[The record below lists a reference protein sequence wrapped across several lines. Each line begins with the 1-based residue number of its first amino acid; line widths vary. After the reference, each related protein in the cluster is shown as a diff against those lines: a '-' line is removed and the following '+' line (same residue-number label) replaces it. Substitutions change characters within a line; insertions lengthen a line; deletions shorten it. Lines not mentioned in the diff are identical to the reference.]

1 MKRSILFLLLFLCT
15 ALSAT
20 GRDWF
25 VNVESGGDEGDG
37 SDKAPFSTAQVA
49 VNRSAP
55 GDRIILLPPKAIYR
69 QSISLKDGVE
79 NLIIEG
85 NGVTLIGSDPLHGAE
100 WESLGNDLHRT
111 FLPRTRYDRHLLIR
125 GETTERMERRTNGKP
140 DFPAAEDLKPGQ
152 FRWDNADEKTGW
164 LTVKGNPDGLEWST
178 RVSGLATSGRVRN
191 VKVFNLSAR
200 HFLNDGFNIH
210 GDARGMQFFNIVGD
224 DNFDEGFSAHDT
236 CQCWIVNGRFR
247 GNENGIAD
255 VNEADTYYRNCDFS
269 GNYSVDVLFQGG
281 RHGLT
286 DCNIDSAESVTAIQI
301 RQGGSTRVKGETTP
315 AHLFMRSVAI
325 TEGSHVTFGAGS
337 EVSYDEST
345 AAAFALARVSQDPDS
360 SVSEKL
366 HRVFPIGRSATG
378 EPILAFAAGAVG
390 ARSRDTYRVIHFGKH
405 SPSETTS
412 ELSPNNDWLGLM
424 EPLPD
429 STFPPSGDAFLP
441 ENAAAHAIWRW
452 IGLAAPDAVFVP
464 DTPAGRSLGTALQK
478 GPAAEVGMV
487 NVFLSRE
494 GESALSVQ
502 PLEPDNPKMAK
513 EEMASRLSR
522 TPDEVIAQLLN
533 NYGKTFSGSYTQAL
547 SIMAALDAG
556 KDVSELVTEHLE
568 NAKLPSGPGDI
579 AGTLL
584 YANIAEPWAT
594 ERVLTVAQSLA
605 FGEDGEP
612 VQVVEPNQEMSD
624 SVFMICPLLVK
635 AGRLSGDTR
644 FYDVCLSHLRY
655 MQERCLR
662 EDGIYRHSPLNDAAW
677 GRGNGFPAFG
687 LSLVLEN
694 LPEDYPGRA
703 EILVEFRQHLTALA
717 KHQDAEGMWHQIIDH
732 HDSYAE
738 FTATCMISAAIA
750 RGLRNG
756 WLEDA
761 EWEARLAR
769 AWEAIKARIGTDGA
783 TLYNVCTGT
792 GKQPTLED
800 YYLRKA
806 ILGRDDRGGAM
817 ALMLAGEMSKW
828 YKVSTETR

>member
-1 MKRSILFLLLFLCT
+1 MNRSILLLVLIVCV
-15 ALSAT
+15 ALPAT

-25 VNVESGGDEGDG
+25 VNVESGNDDGDG
-37 SDKAPFSTAQVA
+37 SDKAPFFTAQVA

-55 GDRIILLPPKAIYR
+55 GDRIVLLPPKAIYH
-69 QSISLKDGVE
+69 QSISLKDGIE

-85 NGVTLIGSDPLHGAE
+85 NGVTLTGADPLQEAK
-100 WESLGNDLHRT
+100 WESFDNDLHRT
-111 FLPRTRYDRHLLIR
+111 LLPRTRYDRHLLIR
-125 GETTERMERRTNGKP
+125 GRITERMERRTDGTP
-140 DFPAAEDLKPGQ
+140 EFPASEDLKPGQ
-152 FRWDNADEKTGW
+152 FRWDDIDEKTGW
-164 LTVKGNPDGLEWST
+164 LTLKGDPEGLMWAT
-178 RVSGLATSGRVRN
+178 RVNGLATSGKVRN
-191 VKVFNLSAR
+191 VKVFNLSAQ

-210 GDARGMQFFNIVGD
+210 GDARGMQFFNIEGT

-236 CQCWIVNGRFR
+236 CQCWIVDGRFQR
-247 GNENGIAD
+247 NENGIAD

-269 GNYSVDVLFQGG
+269 DNYSVDVLFHGG

-286 DCNIDSAESVTAIQI
+286 DCSIDSAEKVAAIQI

-315 AHLFMRSVAI
+315 AQLFMRDVSI
-325 TEGSHVTFGAGS
+325 SGGSRVSFGAGS
-337 EVSYDEST
+337 EISYDEAT
-345 AAAFALARVSQDPDS
+345 ASALALTQISQDPDS
-360 SVSEKL
+360 IVSERL
-366 HRVFPIGRSATG
+366 HRVFPIGRSASG
-378 EPILAFAAGAVG
+378 DPILAFAAGSIG
-390 ARSRDTYRVIHFGKH
+390 ARSRDNYRVIHLGKH

-424 EPLPD
+424 ETLPD
-429 STFPPSGDAFLP
+429 VTFPPAGEAFHP
-441 ENAAAHAIWRW
+441 EHSAAHAIWRW

-464 DTPAGRSLGTALQK
+464 DTPAGRSLGEALQK
-478 GPAAEVGMV
+478 APPAEVGMV
-487 NVFLSRE
+487 NVFLSRK
-494 GESALSVQ
+494 GENALSIQ
-502 PLEPDNPKMAK
+502 PLEPDNPRMAR
-513 EEMASRLSR
+513 EEMADRLSR
-522 TPDEVIAQLLN
+522 SPKDVIAQLLE

-547 SIMAALDAG
+547 SVIAAKNSG
-556 KDVSELVTEHLE
+556 TDVSELAAKHLE
-568 NAKLPSGPGDI
+568 NAKLPSSPGDI

-584 YANIAEPWAT
+584 YASIPEPWASD
-594 ERVLTVAQSLA
+594 RVLAVAKSLA
-605 FGEDGEP
+605 FGEKGEP
-612 VQVVEPNQEMSD
+612 VKVVRPNQEMSD

-644 FYDVCLSHLRY
+644 YYDVCLSHLRFI
-655 MQERCLR
+655 QEMCLR

-694 LPEDYPGRA
+694 LPEDYSGRA
-703 EILVEFRQHLTALA
+703 EILADFQQHLTALA
-717 KHQDAEGMWHQIIDH
+717 KHQDAGGMWHQIIDH

-756 WLEDA
+756 WIA
-761 EWEARLAR
+761 GPEWEGRLAK
-769 AWEAIKARIGTDGA
+769 AWEAIKARIGTDGS

-817 ALMLAGEMSKW
+817 ALMLASEMSKW
-828 YKVSTETR
+828 YNASTQTR